1 MTGRPVELRTYDP
14 NEVATF
20 RRTSEVFGGL
30 SNMASG
36 FGLLVNGV
44 AIGSSEALYQA
55 CRFPHLPDVQ
65 QAIVRERSPMTAKM
79 RSVAL
84 RDQSRVD
91 WARVR
96 VRLMRW
102 CLRVKL
108 AQHWE
113 RFSAL
118 LLSTGVRP
126 IVEVSRR
133 DAFWGAKPEAAGLL
147 VGANILGRLLME
159 LREERRHANEDWLR
173 TITPPDVPN
182 LLLLGGPVG
191 PVAGRQT

>member
-1 MTGRPVELRTYDP
+1 
-14 NEVATF
+14 
-20 RRTSEVFGGL
+20 
-30 SNMASG
+30 MASG